1 MKKRAILTAVSTFLI
16 FVFTQIAFSSIGLI
30 IQGGVISSYFLL
42 FPIAGDVLSLTLVL
56 LYLSRKKELQCL
68 FRTFIVP
75 AKQWII
81 PLIAIILYSVAGNL
95 ILHTISFSE
104 NMQGNMEIMESS
116 IKINPFLYCVAVYL
130 VAPITEEFIFRGFIQ
145 TRLCRSMNAVPA
157 ILISSVLFA
166 ATHFMTGSIS
176 TVLFTFFGGI
186 LFGLTY
192 KKTGCLLLT
201 IIVHIVG
208 NLSEI
213 LAAVLIPVMG

>member
-1 MKKRAILTAVSTFLI
+1 
-16 FVFTQIAFSSIGLI
+16 
-30 IQGGVISSYFLL
+30 
-42 FPIAGDVLSLTLVL
+42 
-56 LYLSRKKELQCL
+56 
-68 FRTFIVP
+68 
-75 AKQWII
+75 
-81 PLIAIILYSVAGNL
+81 
-95 ILHTISFSE
+95 
-104 NMQGNMEIMESS
+104 MESS
-116 IKINPFLYCVAVYL
+116 IKVNPFLYCVAVYL
-130 VAPITEEFIFRGFIQ
+130 VAPITEEFIFRDFIQ

-213 LAAVLIPVMG
+213 LAAALIPVMG